1 MTDLTQVLSEIEERN
16 FDADLGGHVQK
27 NALNSV
33 TKAKEEAAGE
43 SFVLR
48 RMIELSF
55 IYGYAKNQK
64 NNIGKNELVAFKRV
78 AEILLNLSRD
88 QIENSIKKGTFVEVM
103 DNE

>member
-1 MTDLTQVLSEIEERN
+1 
-16 FDADLGGHVQK
+16 
-27 NALNSV
+27 
-33 TKAKEEAAGE
+33 
-43 SFVLR
+43 
-48 RMIELSF
+48 MIELSF